1 MSDPMPP
8 PSESTYIG
16 LDSVVRAFL
25 SAFPEP
31 TDEQLHN
38 FSTVLGIPYEQFEE
52 QVFEMFKDEVE
63 EDFEEVLED
72 EDTVEDYLDM
82 FLVLLFAFLEEPP
95 SEDQFHALS
104 DMLGIDPEEL
114 EEKVYK
120 ILQEIIP
127 ESDEDQ
133 GDEYEDDDTED
144 DESDESDDSDEES
157 N

>member
-8 PSESTYIG
+8 PSESPHID

-63 EDFEEVLED
+63 EDLEEVLED
-72 EDTVEDYLDM
+72 EEIVEDYLDM

-104 DMLGIDPEEL
+104 EMLDIDPEVL

-127 ESDEDQ
+127 ESDEDLD
-133 GDEYEDDDTED
+133 DEDEDTED
-144 DESDESDDSDEES
+144 DESDDSTEEL

>member
-8 PSESTYIG
+8 PSESPHID

-63 EDFEEVLED
+63 EDLEEVLED
-72 EDTVEDYLDM
+72 EEIVEDYLDM

-104 DMLGIDPEEL
+104 EMLDTDPEVL

-133 GDEYEDDDTED
+133 DDEDEDTED
-144 DESDESDDSDEES
+144 DESDDSTEEL

>member
-8 PSESTYIG
+8 PSESIHID
-16 LDSVVRAFL
+16 LESVVRAFL

-72 EDTVEDYLDM
+72 EEIVEDYLDM

-104 DMLGIDPEEL
+104 EMLDIDPEVL

-127 ESDEDQ
+127 ESDEDLD
-133 GDEYEDDDTED
+133 DEDEDTED
-144 DESDESDDSDEES
+144 DESDDSTEEL